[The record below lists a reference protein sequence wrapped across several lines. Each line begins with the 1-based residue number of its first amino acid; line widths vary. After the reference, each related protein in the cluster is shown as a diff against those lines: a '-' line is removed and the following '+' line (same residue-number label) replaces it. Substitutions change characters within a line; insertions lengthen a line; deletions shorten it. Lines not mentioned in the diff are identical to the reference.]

1 MTWRN
6 RDQRFIQS
14 CHLDLQPVDLSQIS
28 GNSVVIA
35 LFLHLSKGFEIGT
48 ITELLAKLGRHE
60 NCRDNLVDIK
70 RGDTSVNFVDE
81 AGSKHVVLV
90 LLVEMNHAHA
100 SVNFAVHV

>member
-1 MTWRN
+1 M
-6 RDQRFIQS
+6 
-14 CHLDLQPVDLSQIS
+14 
-28 GNSVVIA
+28 
-35 LFLHLSKGFEIGT
+35 
-48 ITELLAKLGRHE
+48 AKLGRHE

-100 SVNFAVHV
+100 SVDFAVHV